1 MNRLFVALFF
11 VSLMAM
17 PAAAQ
22 TVCAQFGAFTDCS
35 GSNNRSAT
43 IVDLG
48 NNQGVIITD
57 QSTEPYTILRAPSA
71 HSVPTVPTIESV
83 PMLEAPSQTGG
94 VDSLMLVP
102 GGDSGMGTMFMMG
115 GQ

>member
-1 MNRLFVALFF
+1 MKYLFVALFF
-11 VSLMAM
+11 VSIMAM
-17 PAAAQ
+17 PASAQ
-22 TVCAQFGAFTDCS
+22 AVCAQFGAFTDCS

-57 QSTEPYTILRAPSA
+57 QSTEPYTILRAPST
-71 HSVPTVPTIESV
+71 PTMPTLPTIESV
-83 PMLEAPSQTGG
+83 PTLEPPSQTGG

-102 GGDSGMGTMFMMG
+102 GGDGGLGTMFML